1 MSVRKILS
9 GALAGILILS
19 LCGCTTEQAM
29 VPLSE
34 DDVVIISGSA
44 NMSSN
49 RFAQVS
55 DTERPSAIQAV
66 TLDGYALVAENENLQ
81 LYLREENCSL
91 RIRNKKNG
99 YIWYALAEEDPDD
112 LNDIWAA
119 YGESLVSIKYYD
131 ETGKITQMGAGYQKR
146 KTSKDTVCK
155 FHYTDNGVRLDVT
168 FKDAKISFSVLVEL
182 MADHIRY
189 SVDDSTIE
197 EKGEYS
203 LAQIRF
209 SPFLG
214 ATRGDEIGGYM
225 FVPDGS
231 GALIRF
237 QKPTKYL
244 AGFDSRVYGSD
255 YAIDNLFVV
264 GDLNAN
270 RTNDFLKD
278 TETVSMP
285 VYGISH
291 GYDANAIFGYVESGA
306 EYAAIAAD
314 PAGIITNYNYAG
326 AYFIY
331 RQVYQQPTGRDGSGI
346 QMVQAEANTVN
357 PALRVYF
364 LADEEANY
372 NGMAH
377 TYRNILLD
385 EGVIKEETATRGSL
399 ALDYI
404 IADVKEGFLFNTTQE
419 LTDIDHLSQ
428 AAQWLKEQGV
438 DNATFN
444 LLGWQKG
451 GLNGYSKLSV
461 HKDSQLGKISALQKL
476 SGNLSAMGYGLQAY
490 LAPLTAKEGQT
501 GLTDEF
507 GTALSQA
514 VVQIKRDN
522 SQVFL
527 GDTYF
532 LKTRDGLWAME
543 KQAQILKESG
553 IDVAVDQVAAM
564 LYGDYLR
571 NEEVS
576 RSEVMEE
583 VIGSLQGLGKEQ
595 KLTLY
600 RPNAYA
606 YSSTGV
612 YRNAPMGS
620 SRYTFETDAVPF
632 LQLVL
637 SGSMTMYAPYANQS
651 FYTDIDVLRCIE
663 YNAYPSFLL
672 TGADSTALRDTA
684 SEEYFSTCFNDW
696 KGTAVSIYNTI
707 DKVLSNVQGEQM
719 ISHSVLQ
726 EGVVQTRYS
735 SGSVYINYT
744 KQEVTVN
751 GITIGAREAVFAG
764 GQ

>member
-1 MSVRKILS
+1 VSVRKMLS
-9 GALAGILILS
+9 GVMAGVLALS
-19 LCGCTTEQAM
+19 LCGCTDEQAM

-44 NMSSN
+44 NMGSN
-49 RFAQVS
+49 RFAQMS
-55 DTERPSAIQAV
+55 DTESPSAIQGV
-66 TLDGYALVAENENLQ
+66 TLEGYKLVAENENLQ

-91 RIRNKKNG
+91 RILNKKSG
-99 YIWYALAEEDPDD
+99 YIWCALPQEDPED

-119 YGESLVSIKYYD
+119 YGESLISIKYYD

-155 FHYTDNGVRLDVT
+155 YHYTQNGVRLDVT
-168 FKDAKISFSVLVEL
+168 FKEAKISLSVLVEL
-182 MADHIRY
+182 MEDHIRY
-189 SVDDSTIE
+189 SVDDSSIQ
-197 EKGEYS
+197 EKGDYS

-291 GYDANAIFGYVESGA
+291 GYDTNAIFGYVESGA
-306 EYAAIAAD
+306 EYAAISAE
-314 PAGIITNYNYAG
+314 PAGIITNYNRAG

-346 QMVQAEANTVN
+346 QMVQADANTVN

-364 LADEEANY
+364 LDGQEASY

-377 TYRNILLD
+377 TYRDILLK
-385 EGVIKEETATRGSL
+385 EGAIQENAATQGSL

-404 IADVKEGFLFNTTQE
+404 IADVKAGFLFNTTQE
-419 LTDIDHLSQ
+419 LTDADHISQ
-428 AAQWLKEQGV
+428 AAQWLKEQEIE
-438 DNATFN
+438 NATFN

-451 GLNGYSKLSV
+451 GLNGYSKLAE
-461 HKDSQLGKISALQKL
+461 HKDSQLGGLGSLKEL
-476 SGNLSAMGYGLQAY
+476 SESLGAMGYGLQAY

-514 VVQIKRDN
+514 IVQIKRDN

-532 LKTRDGLWAME
+532 LKTMDGLWALE
-543 KQAQILKESG
+543 NQVQILKDKG
-553 IDVAVDQVAAM
+553 IDVAIDQVAAM

-571 NEEVS
+571 NEEIS

-583 VIGSLQGLGKEQ
+583 VVSSLQSLEGEQ

-606 YSSTGV
+606 YSATGV

-620 SRYTFETDAVPF
+620 SRYTFQTDAIPF

-696 KGTAVSIYNTI
+696 KGMAVSIYDTI
-707 DKVLSNVQGEQM
+707 DEVLSNVCGEQM
-719 ISHSVLQ
+719 LSHRVLQ
-726 EGVVQTRYS
+726 EGVVQIQYP
-735 SGSVYINYT
+735 SGSVYVNYT
-744 KQEVTVN
+744 QEEVTVG
-751 GITIGAREAVFAG
+751 GITIGARGAVFAG
-764 GQ
+764 A